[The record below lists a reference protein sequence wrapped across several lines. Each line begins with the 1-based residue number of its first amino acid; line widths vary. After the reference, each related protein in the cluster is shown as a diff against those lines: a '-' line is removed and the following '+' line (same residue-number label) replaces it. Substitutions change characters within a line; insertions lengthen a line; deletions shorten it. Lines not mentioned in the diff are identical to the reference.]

1 MNTLEKIETLGSA
14 AKYDVCA
21 STSCGAD
28 AVKGSGRGKER
39 VGNLTG
45 PGICHSFTPDGRCV
59 SLFKVLMTNNCSNDC
74 RYCSNS
80 CDAKTRRAEFQP
92 DELRKAFLSLYHQN
106 CVEGLFLSSA
116 LGACADETEDGM
128 LQVIESLRNEDH
140 FRGYIHLKIMPGVG
154 KDLIARATELAD
166 RVSLNLEAP
175 NRIRFQELTSTK
187 DFKID
192 LLRRMRWIKSEL
204 GRNSSGQ
211 TTQFVVGAC
220 GESDYEILKTVDDL
234 YTKMSLRR
242 SYFSAFMPV
251 PGTDLGGHHQ
261 TPLVREHRLY
271 QCDFLM
277 RKYDFD
283 LESFVFGESG
293 RLDLRMDPKMAI
305 AMQERDKF
313 PIEIND
319 AAYSELLRVP
329 GIGPQSAIKIAKLTE
344 VGFRFKDF
352 NELKNLGVVMARAKG
367 FISVNGR
374 RQTSLADFGSIAI

>member
-1 MNTLEKIETLGSA
+1 MNTLEKIDTLGSA

-21 STSCGAD
+21 STSCRPD
-28 AVKGSGRGKER
+28 AVKGSGRGEER

-74 RYCSNS
+74 RYCANS
-80 CDAKTRRAEFQP
+80 CGADTRRAQFEP

-116 LGACADETEDGM
+116 IGACADETEDNM
-128 LQVIESLRNEDH
+128 LEVIRALRTEDH

-154 KDLIARATELAD
+154 KDMIAQATELAD

-192 LLRRMRWIKSEL
+192 LLRRMRWVKSEL
-204 GRNSSGQ
+204 GAESSGQ

-234 YTKMSLRR
+234 YAKMSLRR

-251 PGTDLGGHHQ
+251 PGTDFGGHRQ

-283 LESFVFGESG
+283 LESFVFGDSG
-293 RLDLRMDPKMAI
+293 RLDLRLDPKMSI
-305 AMQERDKF
+305 AMHERENF

-319 AAYSELLRVP
+319 ASYPDLLRVP
-329 GIGPQSAIKIAKLTE
+329 GIGLQSAFKIAKLTE
-344 VGFRFKDF
+344 GGFKFKEF
-352 NELKNLGVVMARAKG
+352 GELKNLGVVMARAKR